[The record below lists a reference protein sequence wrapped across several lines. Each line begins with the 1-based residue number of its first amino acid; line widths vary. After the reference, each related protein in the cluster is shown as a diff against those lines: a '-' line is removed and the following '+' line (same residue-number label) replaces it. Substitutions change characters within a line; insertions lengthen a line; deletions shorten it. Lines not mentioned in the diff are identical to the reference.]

1 MSKRPFHYA
10 LLVTLILIGT
20 AAGYVTWDLHQQNT
34 NLLNRERLFNRELNS
49 FFTTTAELGAAQQ
62 AYVVPGQQDAS
73 WLEHVS
79 LLLEQL
85 QVDVSDIQ
93 LLIAVAENRGRL
105 DVVARGVESL
115 IEIDRRARE
124 YLEVRQELMAA
135 DLLFTEGR
143 NTLSVITANLQE
155 LRSREQGYLLAV
167 SAEISARQ
175 FWVLVGFVATWL
187 SGLFLLG
194 LLPHSVNLQETNV
207 VSDKVD
213 EQSSSNNKQELKI
226 ILQEHPSIDLNKI
239 VKVCNG
245 LSRLIDA
252 KALPAILADL
262 ANVLSASGVIVWLA
276 DGNQLHAVSAHG
288 YEPATLKEF
297 SPISHSAKNAT
308 ATAWQSAK
316 LQTVPGDLLMP
327 GAIVAPIFGAK
338 SCCGVLTI
346 EVQQGCES
354 DLALR
359 ALTEIFAA
367 QLAAILGIQ
376 SLPATATGSETV
388 LSSDTAATA

>member
-1 MSKRPFHYA
+1 MSKRPFRYA

-85 QVDVSDIQ
+85 QVDVGDIE
-93 LLIAVAENRGRL
+93 LLIAAAENRGRL

-213 EQSSSNNKQELKI
+213 EQSASNNKQELKT

-239 VKVCNG
+239 VEVCNG
-245 LSRLIDA
+245 LSRLTDV

-276 DGNQLHAVSAHG
+276 EGNQLHAVSAHG

-327 GAIVAPIFGAK
+327 GAIVAPILGAN

-346 EVQQGCES
+346 EVQQDCEK

-376 SLPATATGSETV
+376 SLPATAAGSETV